1 LMMNI
6 EPKEEPMSTKKK
18 PAKKA
23 LKSKPEKSA
32 EVTPKPEAQEVVQG
46 EVVVVPEEEKPAS
59 KPAEVQ
65 PESETQEVAE
75 QATLNPAEMEPEAA
89 KNEEAVNPATSQQ
102 EEVVSLP
109 VVGDVLERTYKGKL
123 IRVEVVEGGFRHE
136 GTVYS
141 SLSKLAKILTGYKA
155 INGRKFFNV
164 GQAPNRPRGTSLQT
178 KIKKID
184 GLIEKLRDAVKDAE
198 AAIEKGKLEL
208 AEAEAKR
215 AALSEQA
222 GTESP

>member
-1 LMMNI
+1 MMNK
-6 EPKEEPMSTKKK
+6 EPKEEPVSTKKK

-32 EVTPKPEAQEVVQG
+32 EVTPKPEEHKVAQG
-46 EVVVVPEEEKPAS
+46 EVAVVPEEEKPAS
-59 KPAEVQ
+59 KPAEVP
-65 PESETQEVAE
+65 PESETQKVAE
-75 QATLNPAEMEPEAA
+75 QATVTPAELELEAA
-89 KNEEAVNPATSQQ
+89 ENEEAVNPALSQQ
-102 EEVVSLP
+102 DEVVSLP
-109 VVGDVLERTYKGKL
+109 GVGDVLERQYKGKL

-155 INGRKFFNV
+155 INGRKFFSV
-164 GQAPNRPRGTSLQT
+164 GQAPNRPRGANLQS

-184 GLIEKLRDAVKDAE
+184 GLIVKIRDAITDAE

-215 AALSEQA
+215 GELAQQA